1 MTSSLCFYVFL
12 FYLLYV
18 LSIRSVFVVGLNEQL
33 LGAAV
38 RLEAALHELA
48 QNYYHTHIKNVRAQK
63 VKILLERVLERNAHS
78 WPLRGIFGFI
88 PCFGSGFYQVSGS
101 RLGNRIRI
109 HEDKNDPQKVKK
121 FYVFKCWMFSFE
133 S

>member
-1 MTSSLCFYVFL
+1 
-12 FYLLYV
+12 
-18 LSIRSVFVVGLNEQL
+18 VFVVGLNEQL

-63 VKILLERVLERNAHS
+63 VNILPERVRYVGTYWKKPTLMAASLHLASSRVSNPDWS
-78 WPLRGIFGFI
+78 GFGF
-88 PCFGSGFYQVSGS
+88 
-101 RLGNRIRI
+101 RIRI
-109 HEDKNDPQKVKK
+109 QEGKNDPQKVKK
-121 FYVFKCWMFSFE
+121 FHVLKCWIFFFE

>member
-1 MTSSLCFYVFL
+1 MASSLCFYVFL
-12 FYLLYV
+12 FYFAV
-18 LSIRSVFVVGLNEQL
+18 CVVFTRSVFVVGLNEQL

-63 VKILLERVLERNAHS
+63 VSILLERARYLLKETHS
-78 WPLRGIFGFI
+78 PDRFVAFGLI
-88 PCFGSGFYQVSGS
+88 PCF
-101 RLGNRIRI
+101 
-109 HEDKNDPQKVKK
+109 
-121 FYVFKCWMFSFE
+121 E